1 MYYLY
6 FFGKAI
12 ISIFPRN
19 FCYLAARFISI
30 VQYYLSKKDREAV
43 IYNLSPVV
51 KEKDKLKK
59 YAREV
64 FINFAYYLVDFFR
77 YSELNRNFIKK
88 YVRISGWENLEK
100 ALGKGR
106 GVIVFTAHLGN
117 YELAGAII
125 ALLGYPLS
133 VVALSHKDKRIN
145 KFFDSQRQRA
155 GIKVIPVGV
164 SKQAGVPKQAGAA
177 IRGCFTALKRGD
189 MLALLGDRD
198 FSGQG
203 PKLEMFSRYA
213 YFPRGISFF
222 ALKTK
227 APVIPIFL
235 VRENKKF
242 YHLIFEKAVSYCPD
256 QQNETA
262 VIEQCNKVIERYIKK
277 YPEQWYMFQKY
288 WLEEDEGRRM
298 KDEGR
303 GKRDE
308 RRGEER
314 G

>member
-6 FFGKAI
+6 LFGKAI
-12 ISIFPRN
+12 TSIFPRS
-19 FCYLAARFISI
+19 FCYLAAGFISI
-30 VQYYLSKKDREAV
+30 VQYYLSKKDRKAV

-51 KEKDKLKK
+51 KDKSKLKR

-64 FINFAYYLVDFFR
+64 FVNFAYYLVDFFR
-77 YSELNRNFIKK
+77 YSKLNRKFIEK

-100 ALGKGR
+100 ALGEGK

-125 ALLGYPLS
+125 ALLGCPLS

-145 KFFDSQRQRA
+145 KFFDSQRQKA
-155 GIKVIPVGV
+155 GIKVISTG
-164 SKQAGVPKQAGAA
+164 A
-177 IRGCFTALKRGD
+177 IRGCFSALKRGD

-198 FSGQG
+198 FSGRG
-203 PKLEMFSRYA
+203 SKLEMFSRYA

-227 APVIPIFL
+227 APIIPIFL

-242 YHLIFEKAVSYCPD
+242 YHLIIDEAVSYSPD
-256 QQNETA
+256 QQDET
-262 VIEQCNKVIERYIKK
+262 VIIKQCNKVIEKYIKT

-288 WLEEDEGRRM
+288 WIEEAKG
-298 KDEGR
+298 
-303 GKRDE
+303 E
-308 RRGEER
+308 R
-314 G
+314 